1 MNKRSFRTAILFSL
15 VLFAIITI
23 TSFLTMT
30 LTMLMYRFEL
40 LNTHRNPVVI
50 LVPVAISVLVST
62 IMSRRIGKRP
72 IHAIEEISQA
82 TKDVANG
89 NFSVQ
94 LKQSIP
100 IEEFQEM
107 VTNFNIM
114 TKQLASTE
122 MLRNDFIANVS
133 HEFKT
138 PLAAIEGY
146 STLLQKKGLS
156 EEKRMEYTA
165 RILYNTKRLTTL
177 TGNILLLSK
186 LENQEIGI
194 SKEKFCLDEQLRE
207 IILLFED
214 QWSEK
219 NLELD
224 IDLDNVDYIGSKEL
238 LAQVWQNILENAIKF
253 TPQDG
258 KIQVLLRAEADNI
271 KIIIADNGVGMDEE
285 TRKRVFEKFYQGDSS
300 RTSTGNGLGLALAKR
315 IVDLHNGDISI
326 SSKENRGTTFT
337 VVLPK

>member
-40 LNTHRNPVVI
+40 LNTNRNPVVI
-50 LVPVAISVLVST
+50 LVPVAISVLVGT
-62 IMSRRIGKRP
+62 ITSRRIGKRP

-186 LENQEIGI
+186 LENQEIDI

>member
-40 LNTHRNPVVI
+40 LNTNRNPVVI
-50 LVPVAISVLVST
+50 LVPVAISVLVGT
-62 IMSRRIGKRP
+62 ITSRRIGKRP

-207 IILLFED
+207 IILFFED

>member
-40 LNTHRNPVVI
+40 LNTNRNPVVI
-50 LVPVAISVLVST
+50 LVPVAISVLVGT
-62 IMSRRIGKRP
+62 ITSRRIGKRP